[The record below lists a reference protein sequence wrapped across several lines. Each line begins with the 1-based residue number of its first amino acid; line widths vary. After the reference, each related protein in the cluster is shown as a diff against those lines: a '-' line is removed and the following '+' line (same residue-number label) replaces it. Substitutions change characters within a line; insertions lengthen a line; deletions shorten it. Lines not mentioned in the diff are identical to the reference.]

1 MSENIGKAAQPSDYS
16 TNVKPVKKRSV
27 GKILGIVIA
36 AIVVVI
42 VGLTFFVNSATKAPV
57 AVSNQFLNAVQAG
70 EATTAY
76 SLFSSTAKAAVP
88 SDQFVAV
95 VAQVGPILNAS
106 EKMTSKKVNAS
117 TGSVSTSEVVYEIP
131 GTDGKTYS
139 FTVNLTKENDLWKV
153 LNFASKA
160 K

>member
-1 MSENIGKAAQPSDYS
+1 MSEVTGQTAQPNDSMNS
-16 TNVKPVKKRSV
+16 KPVKKRSV
-27 GKILGIVIA
+27 KKIIGYVLVA
-36 AIVVVI
+36 FVVVI

-57 AVSNQFLNAVQAG
+57 AASNQFLNALQAG
-70 EATTAY
+70 DAATAY
-76 SLFSSTAKAAVP
+76 SLFSTAAKAAVP
-88 SDQFVAV
+88 SDQFDAV

-117 TGSVSTSEVVYEIP
+117 TGSASTSEVVYEIP

-139 FTVNLTKENDLWKV
+139 FTVNLTKENDVWKI